1 MSPESIDLDA
11 AQALADAAT
20 PGPWS
25 VKYEVN
31 HWEDFGNR
39 PGEKFPYAIAG
50 PDVMGGDSAS
60 EISEIRTEDAEF
72 IAQARTLVPALI
84 AELREERVRS
94 RRHRDYA
101 DRLRATLS
109 AHPSVNDEYVT
120 ALTVLHHGVLNG
132 PSYGGFNTLHESTR
146 GHGLEAMK
154 AVVAKLDLD
163 GVLKAPL
170 GGAA

>member
-1 MSPESIDLDA
+1 VSAQPINLDTIESILESAPYDVELGR
-11 AQALADAAT
+11 LARKLLPT
-20 PGPWS
+20 
-25 VKYEVN
+25 
-31 HWEDFGNR
+31 
-39 PGEKFPYAIAG
+39 
-50 PDVMGGDSAS
+50 
-60 EISEIRTEDAEF
+60 
-72 IAQARTLVPALI
+72 LI

-94 RRHRDYA
+94 QRHREYA

-109 AHPSVNDEYVT
+109 AHPATGDEYVT

-163 GVLKAPL
+163 GALKPPL
-170 GGAA
+170 GGKS